1 MLLKRDPANAAT
13 AEEALQ
19 TAIAVAQRQGTR
31 SFERRAALSLAKLY
45 QSIGRPDEAHAFL
58 MPALQGFEPI
68 PEMPEIGEAQALL
81 AALAETDDVKAA
93 ETQRRRRL
101 HLQPAY
107 GQAMMWA
114 KGFAA
119 EETQAAFSR
128 ATGLAVKTDDF
139 SERFAAAHFQWTL
152 HFLRGELRS
161 ARALDASFLKEAE
174 DTGRVVEAGVARRG
188 LALACY
194 QAGDFHE
201 ARIHCERALEACGP
215 ITSSETQERFH
226 DATGPIVVSVLAV
239 TMWQLGDVER
249 ARELIERGRQ
259 RARDLG
265 HGPSMTHPLYWRS
278 HLEILRGDA
287 TAALAAAEALADL
300 GLERGMPFWR
310 TLGEMT
316 AGWARGRL
324 HDAEQGAADLRR
336 ALAERVDQGA
346 RADGWLHTV
355 LLAELEAQTLG
366 VERALARIE
375 EAMTLASQLENR
387 CNLSF
392 PYLLRGELLLK
403 CDPPNPAAAE
413 EAFRIAL
420 DIAREQ
426 GARSWGLCA
435 ALALAKLYQSTGR
448 SAEAHAVLAPAL
460 QGFAPTQEFP
470 EIEEALEL
478 MTTIE
483 ASAQW

>member
-1 MLLKRDPANAAT
+1 
-13 AEEALQ
+13 
-19 TAIAVAQRQGTR
+19 
-31 SFERRAALSLAKLY
+31 
-45 QSIGRPDEAHAFL
+45 
-58 MPALQGFEPI
+58 
-68 PEMPEIGEAQALL
+68 
-81 AALAETDDVKAA
+81 
-93 ETQRRRRL
+93 
-101 HLQPAY
+101 
-107 GQAMMWA
+107 MWA
-114 KGFAA
+114 EGFAA

-316 AGWARGRL
+316 CR
-324 HDAEQGAADLRR
+324 
-336 ALAERVDQGA
+336 
-346 RADGWLHTV
+346 
-355 LLAELEAQTLG
+355 
-366 VERALARIE
+366 
-375 EAMTLASQLENR
+375 M
-387 CNLSF
+387 
-392 PYLLRGELLLK
+392 
-403 CDPPNPAAAE
+403 
-413 EAFRIAL
+413 
-420 DIAREQ
+420 
-426 GARSWGLCA
+426 GARS
-435 ALALAKLYQSTGR
+435 S
-448 SAEAHAVLAPAL
+448 S
-460 QGFAPTQEFP
+460 
-470 EIEEALEL
+470 
-478 MTTIE
+478 
-483 ASAQW
+483 